1 MMSSSSSGSS
11 GSSRR
16 YVGQQTSIANEIKRN
31 LRNYSDAQ
39 LLTELLQNAD
49 DAKASRVA
57 FMIDERQHGTA
68 KLGDLGPRMAGLQ
81 GPALLCFD
89 DAVFQEENFEG
100 LFRFGVGSKRGDPTQ
115 TGRFGLGFNAT
126 YHVTECPMLV
136 SGRQLLVLV
145 TAHTGMV
152 WQAWIY
158 GGVLKQ

>member
-1 MMSSSSSGSS
+1 MSSSSSGSS

-68 KLGDLGPRMAGLQ
+68 KLGDLGPHMASSSE
-81 GPALLCFD
+81 LLI
-89 DAVFQEENFEG
+89 
-100 LFRFGVGSKRGDPTQ
+100 LGV
-115 TGRFGLGFNAT
+115 A
-126 YHVTECPMLV
+126 
-136 SGRQLLVLV
+136 
-145 TAHTGMV
+145 
-152 WQAWIY
+152 
-158 GGVLKQ
+158 